1 MCVCP
6 EELVVFACLVRCR
19 LISQCAVQPGLGKVY
34 SQILLQTHTSA
45 EFYLKVSASSP
56 SFTWTHDSELALKQQ
71 APLNCLLAPF
81 IFFRGLKHSCSG
93 W

>member
-1 MCVCP
+1 MHLCLKELGVSVCV
-6 EELVVFACLVRCR
+6 VQHR

-45 EFYLKVSASSP
+45 EFYLKVRALCKLHS
-56 SFTWTHDSELALKQQ
+56 HDTELMLVQLAVWLG
-71 APLNCLLAPF
+71 LLICLHEAT
-81 IFFRGLKHSCSG
+81 CCCG